1 MCAGS
6 VSRYPY
12 REELAERQD
21 RAHKLSKKPA
31 RDRGGATRPLIAVVG
46 PCASGKSMLVRR
58 LQREGYN
65 AREVN
70 QEHSYV
76 PSMWQRLTDPDVLI
90 YLHVSQEV
98 AAERRK
104 SEERAAWWKAMEER
118 LEHASRH
125 ADLRIQTDALTP
137 DEVLREALVFLER
150 SGYEANRSD
159 NAVDHTQASTGP

>member
-6 VSRYPY
+6 ASRYPSS
-12 REELAERQD
+12 EEPAAKEDSTR
-21 RAHKLSKKPA
+21 KLSEKHAPE
-31 RDRGGATRPLIAVVG
+31 RDGATKPLIAVVG

-98 AAERRK
+98 ATKRRK
-104 SEERAAWWKAMEER
+104 SEERAAWWGAMEER
-118 LEHASRH
+118 LEHALRH
-125 ADLRIQTDALTP
+125 ADVHIHTDALSP
-137 DEVLREALVFLER
+137 DEILREAVGFLEQW
-150 SGYEANRSD
+150 GHEAD
-159 NAVDHTQASTGP
+159 